1 MWRKD
6 FLLHDSYVT
15 LENSADSCLCFCLAL
30 LHSVSYFFLL
40 YWSPSSLCKV
50 FDSISSNIDE
60 VLWINPSADVFVFG
74 DFNVHHKDWITY
86 SGGTDRSGEFC
97 YNFSISND
105 LTQMVNFPTWIPD
118 CYFHSPLLDL
128 YFFLTLIFVLQ
139 GLSLYWKILVMLL
152 SQSPFTFHH
161 IHNRMPRFIDCI
173 AYDYSPAD
181 WGGVCYHL
189 RDVLRGDIFKLSA
202 AATVRM
208 DWTLITLFL
217 LMWKWMGLFLRKNHL
232 LRCWGWPSLLN
243 WIGAL
248 TLSLLPKLLP
258 RKLELNSFYEVSF
271 S

>member
-1 MWRKD
+1 MRFSGSTHLQMCLSLETSTCIIRTGLPILVELIDLVNSVIISLSQMTLLRWLT
-6 FLLHDSYVT
+6 FLLGSQTVIFT
-15 LENSADSCLCFCLAL
+15 VPF
-30 LHSVSYFFLL
+30 
-40 YWSPSSLCKV
+40 
-50 FDSISSNIDE
+50 
-60 VLWINPSADVFVFG
+60 WIY
-74 DFNVHHKDWITY
+74 I
-86 SGGTDRSGEFC
+86 
-97 YNFSISND
+97 
-105 LTQMVNFPTWIPD
+105 
-118 CYFHSPLLDL
+118 
-128 YFFLTLIFVLQ
+128 FFLTLIFVLQ

-152 SQSPFTFHH
+152 SQFPLTFHH
-161 IHNRMPRFIDCI
+161 IHNGMPRFIDCI

-189 RDVLRGDIFKLSA
+189 RDVLRGDTFKLSA

-248 TLSLLPKLLP
+248 TLSLLPKVLP